1 MTMKKHIAI
10 VGFGLSGRLAAL
22 QLADEFSLSIFEAG
36 DCHASKS
43 AGAVAAAM
51 LAPLA
56 ESVLCEPD
64 LAELGLRAIARWPQ
78 IIKHLHGEVFFQQQG
93 ALIVAHPQD
102 FADLQL
108 FANRLKPLEQQQ
120 GQWLNREQIAQ
131 LEPALSTRF
140 QKGMFL
146 PCEGQ
151 LDNVAFY
158 QASYQTLLEKD
169 IAWHLGN
176 KVTINGNEVAGQI
189 FDLVIDCRGLGAK
202 TELSGL
208 RGVRGEV
215 ARVFAPQVT
224 LSRPVR
230 LMHPRYPIYIV
241 PKPNHE
247 FVIGATEIESQDD
260 GAVTVRSTLELLSA
274 AYTIDSGFAEAQ
286 ILSLKSGLRPSF
298 VDNRPQITLSKQLIS
313 INGLYRHGYLLAPVL
328 VDEVVRQARHVLL
341 ELDFMPASEHL
352 AGLVQRVD

>member
-1 MTMKKHIAI
+1 MKKHIAI
-10 VGFGLSGRLAAL
+10 VGFGLTGRLAAL
-22 QLADEFSLSIFEAG
+22 QLADEFSLSIFEVS
-36 DCHASKS
+36 DFDASQS

-64 LAELGLRAIARWPQ
+64 LAELGLQSIARWPE
-78 IIKHLHGEVFFQQQG
+78 IIKHLNGDVFFQQQG
-93 ALIVAHPQD
+93 ALIVAHQQD

-108 FANRLKPLEQQQ
+108 FSNRLKPLQQQ
-120 GQWLNREQIAQ
+120 QAQWLNGEQINQ
-131 LEPALSTRF
+131 LEPGLGLRF

-151 LDNVAFY
+151 LDNTAFY
-158 QASYQTLLEKD
+158 QASYQTLLQKEIEWFFGQQVAID
-169 IAWHLGN
+169 GQQ
-176 KVTINGNEVAGQI
+176 VAGKN

-202 TELSGL
+202 SQCSGL

-215 ARVFAPQVT
+215 ARVHASEVT

-247 FVIGATEIESQDD
+247 FVIGATEIESQDER
-260 GAVTVRSTLELLSA
+260 AVTVRSTLELLSA

-298 VDNRPQITLSKQLIS
+298 VDNRPQITLDQQLIR

-328 VDEVVRQARHVLL
+328 VDEVVRQARHRLL
-341 ELDFMPASEHL
+341 ESDFVPASEHI
-352 AGLVQRVD
+352 AELVTWIK

>member
-1 MTMKKHIAI
+1 MKKHIAI
-10 VGFGLSGRLAAL
+10 VGFGLTGRLAAL
-22 QLADEFSLSIFEAG
+22 GLADEFTLSIFEAS
-36 DCHASKS
+36 DIQAASS

-51 LAPLA
+51 LAPQA

-64 LAELGLRAIARWPQ
+64 LAELGLRAIARWPE
-78 IIKHLHGEVFFQQQG
+78 IIGHLNGDVFFQQQG

-120 GQWLNREQIAQ
+120 AQWLNREQINQ
-131 LEPALSTRF
+131 LEPALGTRF
-140 QKGMFL
+140 QKGIFL

-151 LDNVAFY
+151 LDNAAFY
-158 QASYQTLLEKD
+158 QASCETLLQKD
-169 IAWHLGN
+169 ITWHFGSR
-176 KVTINGNEVAGQI
+176 VSINGNEIAGQA

-202 TELSGL
+202 PDLTKL

-215 ARVFAPQVT
+215 ARVYAPEVA

-247 FVIGATEIESQDD
+247 FVIGATEIESQDE

-274 AYTIDSGFAEAQ
+274 AYTIDSGFAEAK
-286 ILSLKSGLRPSF
+286 IISLKSGLRPSF
-298 VDNRPQITLSKQLIS
+298 VDNRPQITLNKQLIS

-328 VDEVVRQARHVLL
+328 VDEVVRQAQHLLL
-341 ELDFMPASEHL
+341 EFDFMPASAHL